1 MIFKLARKVRISWPD
16 LANVRVVGLATIIV
30 TSFLL
35 GLRYLGKLQ
44 PLELFAYD
52 QLVRLRPPEQE
63 PDSRLL
69 LVTITEAD
77 IQRQAQWPFSDR
89 AVAKVLKQLQ
99 ALEPVVIGLD
109 VYRDIPVAPV
119 HTELVTLFKQ
129 PNVITIQSIDIPTG
143 TPAPP
148 ASPPEQVG
156 FNDVLI
162 DPDDVI
168 RRNLL
173 FSRSEDSILYSF
185 SLRLALAYLKAQHIS
200 PEASQQNPDYLQ
212 LNQSVFVP
220 LQENSGG
227 YETIDAKGYQ
237 ILLNYR
243 WPENMVREVSFSQ
256 VLEGKIEPSWVKNK
270 IVIIG
275 STAPSLRD
283 VFATPY
289 SHVLPDNS
297 EMPGV
302 VVHTQ
307 MVSQLLDA
315 ATGERSLFWFWTESQ
330 EGLWIFGWVV
340 IGGTVGWVFRHPV
353 TVTLGVA
360 IGLLLLWG
368 SCFYIFTLAGWVP
381 VASPALGF
389 LITVGIVVT
398 YQSYQDHRQQ
408 QIVMKLLGQNTS
420 PQIADT
426 LWQGRDYLLKSGKLP
441 GVSLTATMFFADV
454 KNFSTISEKMTPE
467 ALLEWLN
474 ELLEVLTRE
483 ILEHRGIVNK
493 FTGDGLI
500 AAFGVPTPHKDQQKI
515 AEDARAAVTCA
526 MVISDRLDEL
536 NQNWLKRGLPN
547 IQMRIGIFTGAIVAG
562 SLGGKDRLEY
572 GIIGDSVNIASR
584 LESCEKHRQPS
595 DCRILIG
602 YETLVHLQE
611 QFEVE
616 SWGLLALKGK
626 QQMVDVYRIVGW
638 RSEET
643 VLEV

>member
-1 MIFKLARKVRISWPD
+1 MIFKLARKVRISLPD
-16 LANVRVVGLATIIV
+16 LINARVVGLATISIS
-30 TSFLL
+30 TALL
-35 GLRYLGKLQ
+35 GLRYLDQLQ

-52 QLVRLRPPEQE
+52 HLVRLRPVEKKSDP
-63 PDSRLL
+63 RLL
-69 LVTITEAD
+69 VVTITEED
-77 IQRQAQWPFSDR
+77 IQRHAQWPFSDQLI
-89 AVAKVLKQLQ
+89 AKVLSRLQ
-99 ALEPVVIGLD
+99 ALEPTVIGLD
-109 VYRDIPVAPV
+109 IYRDIPVEPGNA
-119 HTELVTLFKQ
+119 ELITQLKQ
-129 PNVITIQSIDIPTG
+129 PNVITIQNIDTRTG

-148 ASPPEQVG
+148 ASSPEQIG
-156 FNDVLI
+156 FNNVLI
-162 DPDDVI
+162 DPDDVT

-173 FSRSEDSILYSF
+173 LAENDEGTLYSF
-185 SLRLALAYLKAQHIS
+185 SLRLAIAYLATQGIS
-200 PEASQQNPDYLQ
+200 PEGSQQNPNYLQ
-212 LNQSVFVP
+212 LGQSVFVP

-227 YETIDAKGYQ
+227 YERIDAHGYQ

-243 WPENMVREVSFSQ
+243 WSENIVRKVSLSQ
-256 VLEGKIEPSWVKNK
+256 VLDGQIEPSWVKDK
-270 IVIIG
+270 IVLIG
-275 STAPSLRD
+275 STAPSLKD
-283 VFATPY
+283 LFKTPY
-289 SHVLPDNS
+289 SSVLQKNLD
-297 EMPGV
+297 MPGV
-302 VVHTQ
+302 VIHAQ

-315 ATGERSLFWFWTESQ
+315 ATGERSLFWFWSEFT
-330 EGLWIFGWVV
+330 EGLWIFGWVL

-353 TVTLGVA
+353 TVALGVS
-360 IGLLLLWG
+360 IGLLVLWG
-368 SCFYIFTLAGWVP
+368 SCFCIFTLAGWVP

-398 YQSYQDHRQQ
+398 FQSHQDHQQ
-408 QIVMKLLGQNTS
+408 QQMIMKLLGQNTS

-426 LWQGRDYLLKSGKLP
+426 LWRGRDYLLKSGKLP
-441 GVSLTATMFFADV
+441 GLSLTATMFFTDI

-474 ELLEVLTRE
+474 EFLEVLTHE
-483 ILEHRGIVNK
+483 VLEHQGIVNK

-500 AAFGVPTPHKDQQKI
+500 AAFGVPTPHKDKEKI

-526 MVISDRLDEL
+526 MVISDRLNEL

-562 SLGGKDRLEY
+562 SLGGKNRLEY

-626 QQMVDVYRIVGW
+626 ERMVDVYRVVGW
-638 RSEET
+638 RSDKSS
-643 VLEV
+643 

>member
-1 MIFKLARKVRISWPD
+1 MIFKLARKVCISWPD
-16 LANVRVVGLATIIV
+16 LINARVVGLATISI
-30 TSFLL
+30 TTALL
-35 GLRYLGKLQ
+35 GLRYLDQLQ

-52 QLVRLRPPEQE
+52 HLVRLRARETE
-63 PDSRLL
+63 PDPRLL
-69 LVTITEAD
+69 IVTITEAD
-77 IQRQAQWPFSDR
+77 IRRQAPWPFSDQ
-89 AVAKVLKQLQ
+89 VIAKVLHQLQ
-99 ALEPVVIGLD
+99 LLEPIVIGLD
-109 VYRDIPVAPV
+109 VYRDIPMEPGHA
-119 HTELVTLFKQ
+119 ELVTQLQ
-129 PNVITIQSIDIPTG
+129 QANVITIQSIDTRTG

-148 ASPPEQVG
+148 TSPPEQIG
-156 FNDVLI
+156 FNNVLI
-162 DPDDVI
+162 DPDDVT

-173 FSRSEDSILYSF
+173 FAENDEGTLYSF
-185 SLRLALAYLKAQHIS
+185 SLRLAIAYLATQGIS
-200 PEASQQNPDYLQ
+200 PEDSQQNPNYLQ
-212 LNQSVFVP
+212 LGQSVFVP

-227 YETIDAKGYQ
+227 YERIDVDGYQ

-243 WPENMVREVSFSQ
+243 WSENMVRKVSLSQ
-256 VLEGKIEPSWVKNK
+256 VLDGQIKPSWVKDK
-270 IVIIG
+270 IVLIG
-275 STAPSLRD
+275 STAPSLKD
-283 VFATPY
+283 FFETPY
-289 SHVLPDNS
+289 SPVLQENE

-302 VVHTQ
+302 IVHAQ

-315 ATGERSLFWFWTESQ
+315 ATGERSLFWFWSEFT
-330 EGLWIFGWVV
+330 EGLWIFGWVL
-340 IGGTVGWVFRHPV
+340 IGGTVGWVFRHPL
-353 TVTLGVA
+353 TVTLGVSF
-360 IGLLLLWG
+360 GLLVLWT

-398 YQSYQDHRQQ
+398 FQSHQDHQQ
-408 QIVMKLLGQNTS
+408 QQMIMKLLGQNTS

-441 GVSLTATMFFADV
+441 GLSLTATMFFTDI

-474 ELLEVLTRE
+474 EFLEVLTHE
-483 ILEHRGIVNK
+483 VLKHQGIVNK

-500 AAFGVPTPHKDQQKI
+500 AAFGVPTPHKDKEKI

-526 MVISDRLDEL
+526 MVISDRLNEL
-536 NQNWLKRGLPN
+536 NQNWLKRSLPS

-584 LESCEKHRQPS
+584 LESCEKHRQPT

-626 QQMVDVYRIVGW
+626 ERMVDVYRVVGW
-638 RSEET
+638 RSDKSS
-643 VLEV
+643 